1 MERIVPSNLP
11 DPPCGIL
18 RYYADPKDPPQ
29 IVESTYEL
37 GDPVVRFQDMEEED
51 AGETFD
57 PREMDGTFEKIS

>member
-18 RYYADPKDPPQ
+18 RYHAFDGVPAQ

-57 PREMDGTFEKIS
+57 PREMDGTFEKI